1 VTALAAPR
9 SDFARLWR
17 VACASALALG
27 LGGCLGSGLS
37 DLTGAAASLSPFSA
51 PGQARRAP
59 LLVAS
64 THNGARVG
72 AATFSEIVATVP
84 PGHSPGLIERPV
96 VTPESASRHF
106 TLGPAK
112 PLSDSAFQ
120 MEASRLLSGR
130 TGLGRDVLVYVHG
143 YNTAFDEAAYRIT
156 QIVADTGFSGVPVL
170 FAWPSRNS
178 LFGYGADKEGATAS
192 RDALEKLL
200 RDLGRNPDV
209 GRVHVLA
216 HSMGTWLAMEA
227 LRQAAIGGDGS
238 LGGKIGSVMLAAPD
252 LDLDVF
258 RVQVARI
265 GRADNISLFVASDD
279 RALMLSSRLAG
290 SRARVGGLDLTN
302 KQQREEVTS
311 LGVRVYDLTGAR
323 DGGDYF
329 RHGTF
334 AEAPQI
340 VQVIG
345 TRLKDAK
352 VVEASAAAAPA
363 IPQPGPV
370 SAPAVVA
377 HEELAPLPQPTAAPS
392 PSAQA
397 PTGPVTQAATQ

>member
-1 VTALAAPR
+1 MTAIAAPQ
-9 SDFARLWR
+9 SVLSAIARLGA
-17 VACASALALG
+17 VAALSLG
-27 LGGCLGSGLS
+27 LGGCFGSGFS
-37 DLTGAAASLSPFSA
+37 DLTGAAVSLNPFTTA
-51 PGQARRAP
+51 GEARELP

-64 THNGARVG
+64 THGGARAG

-84 PGHSPGLIERPV
+84 PGHSAGLIERPV
-96 VTPESASRHF
+96 ITPESVNRHF
-106 TLGPAK
+106 TLTQAK
-112 PLSDSAFQ
+112 SLSGSAFQ
-120 MEASRLLSGR
+120 AEASRLLAGRSG
-130 TGLGRDVLVYVHG
+130 LSRDVLVYVHG

-200 RDLGRNPDV
+200 RDLGANPDV

-216 HSMGTWLAMEA
+216 HSMGTWLAMES

-258 RVQVARI
+258 RGQIARI
-265 GRADNISLFVASDD
+265 GRADNVSLFVASDD
-279 RALMLSSRLAG
+279 RALMISSRLAG
-290 SRARVGGLDLTN
+290 SRARVGALDLMN
-302 KQQREEVTS
+302 KEQRDEVIS

-340 VQVIG
+340 VKVIG

-352 VVEASAAAAPA
+352 IAEPRATPAPV

-370 SAPAVVA
+370 AAPAPVAQQELQPLSAPAASQTVA
-377 HEELAPLPQPTAAPS
+377 QPAA
-392 PSAQA
+392 SA
-397 PTGPVTQAATQ
+397 VTQAVAQ